1 MISLDEKI
9 ERTRRLLRR
18 LEEDQPLLA
27 MRVADLEREH
37 QESAKSFV
45 AEMMAQTRA
54 ELEKLKQQQAKE
66 FDISVPAPAD

>member
-27 MRVADLEREH
+27 MRVADLEWEH

>member
-27 MRVADLEREH
+27 MRVADLGREH